1 MFSENSALQYF
12 WWFMVIS
19 AFTGNLF
26 ATALLNGFSDGIQ
39 IGAEVQRAVE
49 ATADSIP
56 TVVSATWLN
65 WMIVRVTIVLPTQY
79 LLQLNTF
86 LFSFLG
92 LTCCA
97 RTVRG
102 GGKSWNLPRVP
113 FAATRRAKRFLPTR
127 CWRPSAL

>member
-1 MFSENSALQYF
+1 
-12 WWFMVIS
+12 
-19 AFTGNLF
+19 
-26 ATALLNGFSDGIQ
+26 
-39 IGAEVQRAVE
+39 
-49 ATADSIP
+49 
-56 TVVSATWLN
+56 VSATWLN

-102 GGKSWNLPRVP
+102 GGKSRNPLRLS
-113 FAATRRAKRFLPTR
+113 FAVTRRAKRFLPTR
-127 CWRPSAL
+127 FWRPSAL